1 MLIVIVD
8 FLYTFDYSFYLEY
21 FYKKIYFVMIF
32 LLLKKIENITYN
44 FYISINI
51 FNKTNDQCSAR
62 SQ

>member
-8 FLYTFDYSFYLEY
+8 FLYKFDYSSYLEY
-21 FYKKIYFVMIF
+21 FYKKIYFIMIF

-51 FNKTNDQCSAR
+51 LNKTNNPM
-62 SQ
+62 